1 MARIDYRLELKAA
14 GHGNDLDVRIRV
26 SCCQQSSKRGGVA
39 EGLRCGFRAKREELP
54 RHNLAQNN
62 NHVTL
67 CQSKL
72 IRIP

>member
-39 EGLRCGFRAKREELP
+39 EVEMWLSRKKGRVATSQLSPE
-54 RHNLAQNN
+54 
-62 NHVTL
+62 
-67 CQSKL
+67 
-72 IRIP
+72 

>member
-39 EGLRCGFRAKREELP
+39 EVLEMWLRAKREDATSQLSPE
-54 RHNLAQNN
+54 
-62 NHVTL
+62 
-67 CQSKL
+67 
-72 IRIP
+72 